1 MVVTTHPLGTG
12 GPVEV
17 DRLNFK
23 LMYHARYPAPGIKLL
38 NMQGENVTDCH
49 SAAQP
54 GGEDS

>member
-1 MVVTTHPLGTG
+1 
-12 GPVEV
+12 VEV